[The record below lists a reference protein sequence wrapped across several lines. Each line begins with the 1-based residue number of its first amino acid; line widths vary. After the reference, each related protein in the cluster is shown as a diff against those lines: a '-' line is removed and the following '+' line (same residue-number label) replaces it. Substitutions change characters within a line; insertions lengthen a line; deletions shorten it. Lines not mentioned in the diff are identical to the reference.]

1 MRPWLN
7 TATRSDSVIAS
18 AWSCVTKTMVT
29 PSSRCRR
36 RISSCISSRS
46 FLSSADSGSSISTTR
61 GSNTSAAR
69 QRHALLLAARQ
80 LLRRCAGQMAQPHLV
95 QRGGHAGGGG
105 GRVDLAH
112 LQRKGHVLRHR
123 HVREQRV
130 ALEHHAHVALV
141 RRHRS

>member
-18 AWSCVTKTMVT
+18 DWSWVTKTMVT

-61 GSNTSAAR
+61 GSNTSARASATR
-69 QRHALLLAARQ
+69 CCWPPESCCG
-80 LLRRCAGQMAQPHLV
+80 LRSARCARRTLASAAATLSRIAP
-95 QRGGHAGGGG
+95 AGT
-105 GRVDLAH
+105 
-112 LQRKGHVLRHR
+112 LRTDSGKATFCAT
-123 HVREQRV
+123 VMCGNSE
-130 ALEHHAHVALV
+130 
-141 RRHRS
+141 